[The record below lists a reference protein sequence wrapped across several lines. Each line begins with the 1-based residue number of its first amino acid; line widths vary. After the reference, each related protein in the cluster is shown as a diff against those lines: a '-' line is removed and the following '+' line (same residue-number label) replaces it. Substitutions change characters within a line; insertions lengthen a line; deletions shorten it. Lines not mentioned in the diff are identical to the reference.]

1 MTKTVTKRV
10 TKKKAGAID
19 FEKSLNELE
28 GLVDRMEQGDSS
40 LEDSLKDF
48 ERGIELTRNCQTA
61 LEEAEQKV
69 QILLQKNGKAV
80 DFETD

>member
-1 MTKTVTKRV
+1 VTKGVTNRV
-10 TKKKAGAID
+10 TKKKARTID

-61 LEEAEQKV
+61 LTEAEQKV
-69 QILLQKNGKAV
+69 QILLKKNGKAV